1 MNNKEKL
8 IQCFCDALGVDQA
21 LITNELE
28 YSSIPEWDSVAHMVL
43 IGKLEEVF
51 DIMLD
56 TDDIIDMSS
65 PQKAREIIAKY
76 EVVF

>member
-1 MNNKEKL
+1 MTNKDKL
-8 IQCFCDALGVDQA
+8 IKCFCDALGVDQA
-21 LITNELE
+21 IIKDDLE
-28 YSSIPEWDSVAHMVL
+28 YSSIAEWDSVAHMVL

-65 PQKAREIIAKY
+65 PKKAQEIIAKY
-76 EVVF
+76 DVEF